1 MNNFL
6 ERNKSWLRLG
16 IVLFYLIIVFLPG
29 YVFFSQRG
37 GFNFYQTGNFKTF
50 ASLIFP
56 VFGLYAFT
64 LVWAQTIIGMNMA
77 KLTRVFPKVLNFHR
91 TQGLFALLFAVTHA
105 AAVPFIYTIQLYIGY
120 KFLPENLRV
129 FALLGTTAF
138 FLMILAV
145 LAALFRKTK
154 FLQKYWRYIHIAN
167 YLVFILIF
175 IHSRNLGSDIKNT
188 ILNQLWYFFLLTFL
202 VSLFF
207 RIKRVSSRRQVSST

>member
-6 ERNKSWLRLG
+6 EINKSWLRPSIL
-16 IVLFYLIIVFLPG
+16 LLYLVIVFLPG
-29 YVFFSQRG
+29 YIFFSQRG
-37 GFNFYQTGNFKTF
+37 GFDFYQTDNFKTF

-77 KLTRVFPKVLNFHR
+77 LLVRVFPKILNFHR

-105 AAVPFIYTIQLYIGY
+105 AAVPLIYTIQLYIGY

-129 FALLGTTAF
+129 FALLGTTAL
-138 FLMILAV
+138 FLLILAAS
-145 LAALFRKTK
+145 AALFRKAK

-175 IHSRNLGSDIKNT
+175 IHSRNLGSDIKGT
-188 ILNQLWYFFLLTFL
+188 ILDQLWYFFLLTFAISAFL
-202 VSLFF
+202 RL
-207 RIKRVSSRRQVSST
+207 SRMFPNKQTTSK